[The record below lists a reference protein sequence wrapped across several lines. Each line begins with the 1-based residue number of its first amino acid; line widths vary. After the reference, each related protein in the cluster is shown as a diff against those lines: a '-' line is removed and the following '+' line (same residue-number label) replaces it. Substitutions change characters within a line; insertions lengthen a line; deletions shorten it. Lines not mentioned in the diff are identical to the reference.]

1 MLFGVYVFF
10 LESSLFFFWNWKY
23 TTRKNLQTF
32 VGSGP
37 KSCDSRSFG
46 LMWPPF
52 ELAKE
57 REIRAD
63 PSWMTFCF
71 FGFTSTIPNYL
82 LGGAALETDVLHGDL
97 GVRSNSWSL
106 YKCRPY
112 YDPVGWCPRL
122 TYKLVVL
129 VGWTDSFICL
139 LSACKKADAPKIC
152 CACHHTLFLTHD
164 LQSCFRIRK
173 TSISSAVCL
182 VGFHWSNVAS

>member
-1 MLFGVYVFF
+1 MYHLYLYLFIVPKNQCKNMYIGLKQIAGKSMILFHVIWGLCFFSGVIIV
-10 LESSLFFFWNWKY
+10 FFWNWKY
-23 TTRKNLQTF
+23 TRKNLQTF

-82 LGGAALETDVLHGDL
+82 LGGAALEADVLHGDL
-97 GVRSNSWSL
+97 GLRSNSWSL
-106 YKCRPY
+106 YKCRPC

-129 VGWTDSFICL
+129 VGWTDSLICL
-139 LSACKKADAPKIC
+139 LSACKKNRR
-152 CACHHTLFLTHD
+152 T
-164 LQSCFRIRK
+164 
-173 TSISSAVCL
+173 
-182 VGFHWSNVAS
+182 